1 MYNKGLLSVLLI
13 AFSITVINSCK
24 DVSSKSEGESS
35 NSEQINVPSVTENLG
50 DLTLTCSYK
59 PKMLL
64 AQKGNSTNLD
74 STDNY
79 LKSKLYMTLS
89 FAVKGKPLEDA
100 FAAYPNGR
108 ELAIAYLSNGLASDL
123 FLQSNTDTLRAAGCI
138 YPRQYSQNASSTVLV
153 AFETDS
159 ASLSNDFAILYR
171 AQRFGLGTVRFPFS
185 AAAVRAAST
194 PNQRL

>member
-1 MYNKGLLSVLLI
+1 MYNKSLLSILLI
-13 AFSITVINSCK
+13 AFSIVIINSCK
-24 DVSSKSEGESS
+24 DVSSKSEEKSS
-35 NSEQINVPSVTENLG
+35 TPKQVNTLSVTEKLG
-50 DLTLTCSYK
+50 DLTLICSYK
-59 PKMLL
+59 PRTLL
-64 AQKGNSTNLD
+64 AQKSSSTNLD

-108 ELAIAYLSNGLASDL
+108 ELAIAYLSNGLASDV
-123 FLQSNTDTLRAAGCI
+123 FLLSNTDTLRAAGCI
-138 YPRQYSQNASSTVLV
+138 YPRQYGLNASSTVLV

-159 ASLSNDFAILYR
+159 TTLSNDFAILYR

-185 AAAVRAAST
+185 AAAIRAAST
-194 PNQRL
+194 PN